1 MKLNS
6 KSTEKRDVSVESLPV
21 KKRGRPLL
29 LSEKLDTE
37 VKLYIQAVR
46 EAGGVIT
53 TSITIAAAMAIVRRA
68 DRQLLSEDGDP
79 ITLTTNW
86 VKSLLYR
93 LNFVKR
99 KGSSV
104 AKIPVTNFQ
113 ELKKQYLKAVTGTR
127 WLVNLYDYLQGNEA
141 II

>member
-1 MKLNS
+1 M
-6 KSTEKRDVSVESLPV
+6 
-21 KKRGRPLL
+21 
-29 LSEKLDTE
+29 EKLDTE
-37 VKLYIQAVR
+37 VKLYIQAVW

-53 TSITIAAAMAIVRRA
+53 TSITIAAAMAIVQRA
-68 DRQLLSEDGDP
+68 DRQLLPEDGGDP

-86 VKSLLYR
+86 VKSLLYK

-99 KGSSV
+99 KGSSA